1 MKSYKEQGEAWNMEN
16 EILAIL
22 NEDAGSDIDWASE
35 NAIMDDGLI
44 DSLDLVTIVSDL
56 DEKYDIEITVDD
68 MTPENF
74 NSVAAIEKMVTRLME
89 QQN

>member
-1 MKSYKEQGEAWNMEN
+1 MEN